1 VVWLARF
8 LDGTAPELVSRL
20 LSGLVFTMGRLL
32 CGGKMTGA
40 ILDDGFAPLV
50 IPVTMLLDN
59 CFSE

>member
-1 VVWLARF
+1 
-8 LDGTAPELVSRL
+8 
-20 LSGLVFTMGRLL
+20 
-32 CGGKMTGA
+32 MTGA